1 MTVQHTIRDE
11 IPSRDIGREEGSPG
25 SNLKRRRHSFRSRT
39 ARVVE
44 LRRQFDPWFDPRK
57 TTTER
62 IISALAAALI
72 NLKIHLGLGHAQFP
86 SHFCFTMV
94 SLLFKFH
101 RIPQYFYLLFWSN
114 DTEVRWFKSIE

>member
-25 SNLKRRRHSFRSRT
+25 SNLKRRRHSFRLRT
-39 ARVVE
+39 ARDAK
-44 LRRQFDPWFDPRK
+44 RRRG
-57 TTTER
+57 R
-62 IISALAAALI
+62 IVSALAAALI

-86 SHFCFTMV
+86 SHFCFVIV
-94 SLLFKFH
+94 SLLFKFD